1 MMSTPKTKA
10 ERRSSAAKP
19 NPAAPDWKSQLK
31 NQKAMSKPNF
41 KNDQAPRE
49 GSSRLDAIYAQLKN
63 LQSFKDEIMGDLEEF
78 MDDVES
84 NSGVVMP
91 QQFEEVVDIVV
102 SDSRAKANEKV
113 MKDDGGDEPKSSY
126 DQTMVKMGLEEKEE
140 KPFWTKFL
148 RSDYLE
154 EEDKAPLLPQVMDV
168 LEGNKGVDEMLMEQQ
183 NPYVIENQLELY
195 QEPETP
201 KKSENTDKIDK
212 EWAKIRKL
220 EQQLGAASKA

>member
-1 MMSTPKTKA
+1 
-10 ERRSSAAKP
+10 
-19 NPAAPDWKSQLK
+19 
-31 NQKAMSKPNF
+31 
-41 KNDQAPRE
+41 
-49 GSSRLDAIYAQLKN
+49 
-63 LQSFKDEIMGDLEEF
+63 MGDLEEF

-102 SDSRAKANEKV
+102 SDSRAKANERV
-113 MKDDGGDEPKSSY
+113 MKDDGEDEPKSSY
-126 DQTMVKMGLEEKEE
+126 DQTMVKMGLEEKED

-148 RSDYLE
+148 RSDYLG

-168 LEGNKGVDEMLMEQQ
+168 LEGNKGIDEMLMEQQ
-183 NPYVIENQLELY
+183 NPSVTENQLELY

-201 KKSENTDKIDK
+201 KKSENADRIDK

-220 EQQLGAASKA
+220 EQQLGAANKA